1 MNSQTA
7 WYFYYLCIEVTEEF
21 PVGAVSPSIR
31 PLSTSE
37 APAEALSP
45 TSGMDATFISE
56 SLLFDNRHLLPVL
69 PLPAATDILPASVH
83 GAMTARTPFEVVHR
97 QGLNDIAAF
106 QASDSVVNNLFH

>member
-45 TSGMDATFISE
+45 TSGMDATFFVFISKTGIPSGVPFIFYFNQE
-56 SLLFDNRHLLPVL
+56 SFQ
-69 PLPAATDILPASVH
+69 
-83 GAMTARTPFEVVHR
+83 MWEC
-97 QGLNDIAAF
+97 LNSSSA
-106 QASDSVVNNLFH
+106 